1 MYKGDFSPDQ
11 IREISRNLTNLFCIP
26 EGSIP
31 LNRGLGL
38 SWQTLS
44 QIPPDMENDYAVDL
58 IEKAE
63 KFESRASVEEVAFRY
78 DGEGN
83 VTVDVVMERGVE
95 EDGK

>member
-1 MYKGDFSPDQ
+1 MYKGDFSPDE
-11 IREISRNLTNLFCIP
+11 IREISSNLTNLFRIP

-38 SWQTLS
+38 SWQTVS

-63 KFESRASVEEVAFRY
+63 KLESRASVGEVAFHY

-83 VTVDVVMERGVE
+83 VTVDVVMERGE